1 MNNNDYYNK
10 LQKHIETME
19 SLRAE
24 GKTIGKGIIGESLLK
39 DDLFFCAAL
48 ARSLRLIDG
57 VKILLEERN
66 LTCSGALLRLEM
78 DNCMRTYAAF
88 IAENRDE
95 FFDCVIDGR
104 RQSRDPGR

>member
-39 DDLFFCAAL
+39 DDLFLRSVRSKL
-48 ARSLRLIDG
+48 ASDRWGQDSSR
-57 VKILLEERN
+57 K
-66 LTCSGALLRLEM
+66 ALLL
-78 DNCMRTYAAF
+78 
-88 IAENRDE
+88 
-95 FFDCVIDGR
+95 
-104 RQSRDPGR
+104 SR